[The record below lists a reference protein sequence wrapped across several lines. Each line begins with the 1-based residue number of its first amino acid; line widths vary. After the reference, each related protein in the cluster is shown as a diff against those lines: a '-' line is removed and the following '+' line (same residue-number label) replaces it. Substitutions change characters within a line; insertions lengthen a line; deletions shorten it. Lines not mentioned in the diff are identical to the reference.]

1 MPIYE
6 YDCADCRRLVSLLV
20 MRISDPGTP
29 RCPRCGGERLTRL
42 LSRFAT
48 IRSEDDRLGSLADPS
63 QIGDLDEQDPRSMA
77 RWMKKMGG
85 ELGEDVGEDWDQMVD
100 EAVEQEVAGG
110 DGESAGTSGS
120 GGSGDAG
127 DDL

>member
-6 YDCADCRRLVSLLV
+6 YQCADCRRRVSLLV

-29 RCPRCGGERLTRL
+29 RCPRCGGEQLTRL
-42 LSRFAT
+42 MSRFAT
-48 IRSEDDRLGSLADPS
+48 VRSEDERLDSLADPG
-63 QIGDLDEQDPRSMA
+63 QAGDLDENDPRSVA

-85 ELGEDVGEDWDQMVD
+85 ELGDDVGDDWDEMVD
-100 EAVEQEVAGG
+100 EAVEQEVGGGDADAAEAGG
-110 DGESAGTSGS
+110 A
-120 GGSGDAG
+120 A

>member
-6 YDCADCRRLVSLLV
+6 YRCADCRRVVSLFL
-20 MRISDPGTP
+20 MRIADSATA
-29 RCPRCGGERLTRL
+29 RCPRCGGEHLTRL

-48 IRSEDDRLGSLADPS
+48 VRSEDDRLESLADPS
-63 QIGDLDEQDPRSMA
+63 QLGDIDESDPRSVA

-85 ELGEDVGEDWDQMVD
+85 ELGDEAGGGDWDEMVD
-100 EAVEQEVAGG
+100 EAVEQEVGGGEGEAAGAA
-110 DGESAGTSGS
+110 DS
-120 GGSGDAG
+120 G